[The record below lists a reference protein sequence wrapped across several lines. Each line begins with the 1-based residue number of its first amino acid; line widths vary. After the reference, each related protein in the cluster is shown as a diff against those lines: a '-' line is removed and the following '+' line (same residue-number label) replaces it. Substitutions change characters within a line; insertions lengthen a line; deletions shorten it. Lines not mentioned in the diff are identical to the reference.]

1 MEGLLD
7 PQIVGMLIGVVISL
21 MIFSY
26 LLGDNILYRWALAL
40 LVGSSVGYALGMAW
54 LFILRDW
61 FSIILGAG
69 TASVLERIVYVAPLI
84 LGVLLLLKGLVNI
97 KSMRQIALLGNIS
110 IGYLL
115 GVGSGVAISGALT
128 GTLIPQMLATGN
140 AVSLN
145 QPPDRLLMGVSA
157 MIGTIASLIVFSPRQ
172 KPQNKSLQVLW
183 RGMTW
188 VGRLFITLALAVVFS
203 GAITTAMTLL
213 IDHIW
218 QIIAFI
224 EELIPLIGG

>member
-1 MEGLLD
+1 
-7 PQIVGMLIGVVISL
+7 MLIGVVISL

-54 LFILRDW
+54 LFILKDW
-61 FSIILGAG
+61 FSIVLGAG
-69 TASVLERIVYVAPLI
+69 TASVFERIVYVVPLI

-128 GTLIPQMLATGN
+128 GTLIPQMLATGS
-140 AVSLN
+140 AISLD
-145 QPPDRLLMGVSA
+145 QPQDRLLMGVIA

-172 KPQNKSLQVLW
+172 KPQNKSLRVLW

-218 QIIAFI
+218 QIIELI
-224 EELIPLIGG
+224 EELMPLIGG

>member
-1 MEGLLD
+1 MAGLLD
-7 PQIVGMLIGVVISL
+7 PQTLGMLIGVVISL

-54 LFILRDW
+54 LFVLQDW

-69 TASVLERIVYVAPLI
+69 TASVFERIIYVVPLF
-84 LGVLLLLKGLVNI
+84 LGVLLLFKGLVDI
-97 KSMRQIALLGNIS
+97 KSMRQIAVLGNVS

-128 GTLIPQMLATGN
+128 GTLIPQMFAAGN
-140 AVSLN
+140 AISPS
-145 QPPDRLLMGVSA
+145 QPLLRLIIGVIA
-157 MIGTIASLIVFSPRQ
+157 MIGAIASLIAFSPRQ
-172 KPQNKSLQVLW
+172 EPQNKSLQMLW
-183 RGMTW
+183 RGMNW
-188 VGRLFITLALAVVFS
+188 LGRFFITLALAVVFA
-203 GAITTAMTLL
+203 GAITTALTLL

-218 QIIAFI
+218 RIAKVI
-224 EELIPLIGG
+224 EQFIPLIGG

>member
-115 GVGSGVAISGALT
+115 GVGSGVAVSGALT

-157 MIGTIASLIVFSPRQ
+157 MIGAIASLIVFSPRQ

>member
-1 MEGLLD
+1 
-7 PQIVGMLIGVVISL
+7 MLIGVVISL

>member
-1 MEGLLD
+1 
-7 PQIVGMLIGVVISL
+7 MLIGVVISL

-69 TASVLERIVYVAPLI
+69 TASVPERIVYVVPLI

-97 KSMRQIALLGNIS
+97 KSLRQIALLGNIS

-128 GTLIPQMLATGN
+128 GTLIPQMLATGS
-140 AVSLN
+140 AISLN
-145 QPPDRLLMGVSA
+145 QPPDRLVMGVVA

-183 RGMTW
+183 RGINW

-218 QIIAFI
+218 QIIELI